1 MQGAKLIIDTL
12 NNHSQLL
19 KTLLKKVDKL
29 DNQANL
35 NKEYLTTQEAC
46 TFLGC
51 SRSMVWKLV
60 STGKLTRLKL
70 ENGRTYYASAEL
82 KKLIENP
89 QDIEDAA

>member
-1 MQGAKLIIDTL
+1 MKRAVSLNSIDALFQII
-12 NNHSQLL
+12 QRIE
-19 KTLLKKVDKL
+19 KKIDKL

-35 NKEYLTTQEAC
+35 NKDYLTTQEAC

-51 SRSMVWKLV
+51 SRGMIWKLV
-60 STGKLTRLKL
+60 NAGKLNRLKM

>member
-29 DNQANL
+29 DNQSNL
-35 NKEYLTTQEAC
+35 NKDYLTTQEAC

-51 SRSMVWKLV
+51 SRSMIWKLV
-60 STGKLTRLKL
+60 NVGKLNRLKM

-89 QDIEDAA
+89 QEIEDAA